1 MNNSTKILEMKD
13 VSVFYDSIQA
23 LNNITLE
30 VGEGEVVALIGA
42 NGAGKSTLLKSI
54 LNIQKPKGNI
64 VFKGKELTKMS
75 TDKIVA
81 SGISLIPEGHV
92 IFTSMTVME
101 NLQLGAYH
109 GDNDEKAINNI
120 FEYFPI
126 LEERKEQIAGTLSG
140 GEQQML
146 SIGRGLLSNPDLI
159 LVDEPSLGLAPK
171 IVNDIFNILVK
182 LNKEGYTIL
191 LSEQN
196 AKKSLEIA
204 NRGYVLETGDL
215 VMEGQADELLENEEI
230 REAYLGGKSID
241 EGGN

>member
-1 MNNSTKILEMKD
+1 MNNNETTFLNMNN
-13 VSVFYDSIQA
+13 VNVFYDSIQA
-23 LNNITLE
+23 LKNVSLE
-30 VGEGEVVALIGA
+30 VAKGEFVVLIGA

-54 LNIQKPKGNI
+54 LNIQAPKGSIN
-64 VFKGKELTKMS
+64 FKGKELTKLN

-81 SGISLIPEGHV
+81 NGISIIPEGHL
-92 IFTSMTVME
+92 IFNSMSVLE

-109 GDNDEKAINNI
+109 GKKNEQSIENI
-120 FEYFPI
+120 LEYFPI
-126 LEERKEQIAGTLSG
+126 LRERKEQTAGTLSG

-146 SIGRGLLSNPDLI
+146 SIGRGLLSDPELI

-182 LNKEGYTIL
+182 LNNIGYTIL

-204 NRGYVLETGDL
+204 DRAYVLETGNI
-215 VMEGQADELLENEEI
+215 VMEGKADDLLNNEEI
-230 REAYLGGKSID
+230 KDAYF
-241 EGGN
+241 GGNI